1 MCVSEGT
8 LFTLIL
14 TAGLCVRVRRRETCV
29 SEGYVALVHEQ
40 CDAGQLGGLL
50 LQLTVGVRNGDATQ
64 STSNVVRRL
73 GLGICPSTSHHT
85 ITHSLS
91 LVLVVMMKS
100 KELKTK
106 ISHAYS
112 LILAL

>member
-64 STSNVVRRL
+64 STSEPTQNTPCAVADAVIASSKVVTM
-73 GLGICPSTSHHT
+73 PPVVS
-85 ITHSLS
+85 
-91 LVLVVMMKS
+91 VLTAVVFRVA
-100 KELKTK
+100 T
-106 ISHAYS
+106 
-112 LILAL
+112 